1 MHRGSQHGDT
11 RTCGYHWRNRYFAG
25 QDRQSRGKVVR
36 NEEILW
42 QKRGKDCSIRDLKSL
57 KNFYKKSNEK
67 KVYFCT
73 FDLEVLIYMTL
84 GWTLYGTNYV

>member
-1 MHRGSQHGDT
+1 MAIMWQI
-11 RTCGYHWRNRYFAG
+11 
-25 QDRQSRGKVVR
+25 GKAS
-36 NEEILW
+36 LY
-42 QKRGKDCSIRDLKSL
+42 IRDLKSL